1 MLRVGF
7 ISYLNAYPFYYPFQ
21 NMSSEETQGWQLIVD
36 RPGILNKKIHD
47 GELDVSLVSFM
58 EYAKNPEKYLLVPG
72 VGLSSKG
79 YVDSVR
85 LLSQKPLNEL
95 HGSEIRITSASATSV
110 AVMEILLREEAVSE
124 YSLKPY
130 EVQLGIPTCTAAL
143 TIGDEALTQ
152 KQNFKYSYDLGEIWQ
167 QKFSKNI
174 VFASCVINRQ
184 TTEWKA
190 VELSS
195 FVKALQGAPAVSYSD
210 KEKFEK
216 ACLEQYPQIKDP
228 IDYLD
233 RLQFSM
239 GEPEL
244 ADMHFFLEK
253 AFEYKLLGQQ
263 VQPEYYQP
271 LLDLA
276 EKGE

>member
-110 AVMEILLREEAVSE
+110 AVMEI
-124 YSLKPY
+124 
-130 EVQLGIPTCTAAL
+130 
-143 TIGDEALTQ
+143 
-152 KQNFKYSYDLGEIWQ
+152 
-167 QKFSKNI
+167 
-174 VFASCVINRQ
+174 
-184 TTEWKA
+184 
-190 VELSS
+190 
-195 FVKALQGAPAVSYSD
+195 
-210 KEKFEK
+210 
-216 ACLEQYPQIKDP
+216 
-228 IDYLD
+228 
-233 RLQFSM
+233 
-239 GEPEL
+239 
-244 ADMHFFLEK
+244 
-253 AFEYKLLGQQ
+253 
-263 VQPEYYQP
+263 
-271 LLDLA
+271 
-276 EKGE
+276 